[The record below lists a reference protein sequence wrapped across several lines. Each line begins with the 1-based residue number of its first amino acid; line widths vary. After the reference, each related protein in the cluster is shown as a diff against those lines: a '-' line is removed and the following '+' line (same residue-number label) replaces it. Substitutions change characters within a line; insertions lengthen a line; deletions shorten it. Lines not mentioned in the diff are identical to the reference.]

1 MEDEIPPKSA
11 GNLQDYEVACKEFT
25 WASVDKEFDWSKG
38 SVYNIAYEA
47 IDRHA
52 LNWRKNKIAL
62 YSVKASGEVQKYTFG
77 EMSDITSRFASG
89 LMKLGAKRGDRIFVY
104 LDRTSELYM
113 AMLGI
118 IKMGGIAGPLFSALG
133 PEAVKDRALD
143 SGTNIIITSPYLY
156 ERILP
161 ILDDLADLNKII
173 IVGAEGELGEK
184 CVSFEEVVESG
195 DPGFQAVNMAPTDPY
210 IIHYTSGSTGKPK
223 GVLLGHRAMIQQCI
237 TSKWV
242 LDLRE
247 EDTYWCT
254 ADPGWV
260 TGTSYGI
267 FGPWYLGTSLVSY

>member
-1 MEDEIPPKSA
+1 
-11 GNLQDYEVACKEFT
+11 
-25 WASVDKEFDWSKG
+25 
-38 SVYNIAYEA
+38 
-47 IDRHA
+47 
-52 LNWRKNKIAL
+52 
-62 YSVKASGEVQKYTFG
+62 
-77 EMSDITSRFASG
+77 
-89 LMKLGAKRGDRIFVY
+89 
-104 LDRTSELYM
+104 M

-118 IKMGGIAGPLFSALG
+118 IKMGGIAGPSLLRPR

-156 ERILP
+156 EMILP

-210 IIHYTSGSTGKPK
+210 IIHYTSRSTGKPK

-267 FGPWYLGTSLVSY
+267 FGPWY